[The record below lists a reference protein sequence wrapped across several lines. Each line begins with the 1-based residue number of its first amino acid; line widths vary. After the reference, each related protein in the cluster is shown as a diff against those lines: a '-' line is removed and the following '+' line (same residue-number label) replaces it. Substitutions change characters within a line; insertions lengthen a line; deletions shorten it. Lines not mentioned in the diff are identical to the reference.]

1 MNGRDMITATQATR
15 EAGVR
20 FGRVTARSTVS
31 RWMANTPTATIAPTR
46 SLDAPVIT
54 APYPQCSTR
63 RPYRSMRYLR
73 REPGPAGSR
82 GHRSTTAPLAPAPE
96 SHLGYPAVVFA
107 LRRAV
112 AGMALSMR

>member
-1 MNGRDMITATQATR
+1 MIGRHMITATQATR

-54 APYPQCSTR
+54 APYPQRSTR
-63 RPYRSMRYLR
+63 RPYRSMRYGMVVDGTLI
-73 REPGPAGSR
+73 PSTASPPTGGSCR
-82 GHRSTTAPLAPAPE
+82 WTQASRWPVQA
-96 SHLGYPAVVFA
+96 
-107 LRRAV
+107 
-112 AGMALSMR
+112 